1 MLQELSER
9 LSRIIEQKR
18 LKAKLEHDLHA
29 VEVEL
34 LDQSTRLASLGAQL
48 AREKVDVQKLEHI
61 SLTFLFYSVLG
72 SREQQLEKERQELLS
87 AQLLHQQKKEQVQY
101 LEREKGRLS
110 DRLANLADLDSQYNL
125 ILSEKERYIQQS
137 NQILA
142 KELFALSEELAN
154 LNSELREIT
163 EAIEAGNNVLI
174 DLEQVITS
182 LKSAENWGIWDML
195 GGGFISDMIKHSHI
209 DDARNSVTSAQK
221 KISQFKRELA
231 DVGKDSEIQI
241 NIGDLTSFADFFLDG
256 LIFDWIVQ
264 SKIEDS
270 LAQSN
275 NAKTIIT
282 RTIGKLESL
291 KEGVQGRFNHTKEKH
306 GLLIERA

>member
-18 LKAKLEHDLHA
+18 LKEKLEHDLHA

-34 LDQSTRLASLGAQL
+34 LEKSTRLASLGAQL
-48 AREKVDVQKLEHI
+48 AREKVDAQKLERI
-61 SLTFLFYSVLG
+61 SLTSLFYSVLG
-72 SREQQLEKERQELLS
+72 SREEQLEKERQELLS
-87 AQLLHQQKKEQVQY
+87 AQLLYQQNKAQVEY

-110 DRLANLADLDSQYNL
+110 DRLAKLADTDFQYDL
-125 ILSEKERYIQQS
+125 ILSEKESFLQPS
-137 NQILA
+137 NQTLSR
-142 KELFALSEELAN
+142 ELLTLSEELAA
-154 LNSELREIT
+154 LNSELREIS
-163 EAIEAGNNVLI
+163 EAIEAGNGVLT
-174 DLEQVITS
+174 DLDQAIAS
-182 LKSAENWGIWDML
+182 LESAGNWGVWDML

-209 DDARNSVTSAQK
+209 DDARNSVTSVQK

-231 DVGKDSEIQI
+231 DVGKDTEIQI
-241 NIGDLTSFADFFLDG
+241 NVGDLASFADFFLDG

-275 NAKTIIT
+275 TARTIIT
-282 RTIGKLESL
+282 HTIGKLETL
-291 KEGVQGRFNHTKEKH
+291 RENVQGRFNN
-306 GLLIERA
+306 